1 MYSSLTNKNIHDAQ
15 YKHVFNVW
23 NKFEV
28 KTMKDYNLYSKCD
41 ALFLAD
47 VFSKNSLKNYG
58 LCPSHYL
65 RAPGLSWNAMLEM
78 TKTMLELAPDSV
90 FMFYISN
97 RYIKDSN
104 KYIKSYDP
112 KQESKH
118 VHILRRR

>member
-28 KTMKDYNLYSKCD
+28 KTMKDYNLYSKCWR
-41 ALFLAD
+41 FD

-65 RAPGLSWNAMLEM
+65 RPPGLSWNSMLEM

-90 FMFYISN
+90 YMFYISN

-104 KYIKSYDP
+104 KYLKSYDP